1 MSVTKQQQLEWL
13 AESWVQFPSGSWK
26 VCMSV
31 YAVGDFVEFQAREKH
46 EINMEEWRQERDK
59 IEMIEEV
66 DMSWY
71 TRGEKPPIGCE
82 CLIHHAAWYED
93 KYEKVK
99 IVAITEEYLIVR
111 YASFEQHYPLNQI
124 SFKPIQTKRD
134 KVIEDMLLVLT
145 DLDGCSLKDI
155 VSALYDAGYDKPFT
169 QGIIE

>member
-1 MSVTKQQQLEWL
+1 MSVTEQQQLKYL
-13 AESWVQFPSGSWK
+13 AENYKDWPCNKPVALMSCNRLGVSVTSGEDG
-26 VCMSV
+26 
-31 YAVGDFVEFQAREKH
+31 YFVTYT
-46 EINMEEWRQERDK
+46 EWRQERDK
-59 IEMIEEV
+59 IEMIEEI

-71 TRGEKPPIGCE
+71 TCGEKPPVGCE
-82 CLIHHAAWYED
+82 CLIHHAAWCKD

-99 IVAITEEYLIVR
+99 IAAITEEYLIVR

-124 SFKPIQTKRD
+124 SFKPTQTERD
-134 KVIEDMLLVLT
+134 KAIEDMLLVLT

>member
-1 MSVTKQQQLEWL
+1 MRAGIV
-13 AESWVQFPSGSWK
+13 PII
-26 VCMSV
+26 
-31 YAVGDFVEFQAREKH
+31 DFSADPFVL
-46 EINMEEWRQERDK
+46 MD
-59 IEMIEEV
+59 
-66 DMSWY
+66 DSWY

-124 SFKPIQTKRD
+124 SFKPIQTRRD
-134 KVIEDMLLVLT
+134 KAIEDMLLVLS

-169 QGIIE
+169 QGHLE